1 MGRKGGLV
9 SQSRKGKRSVFNPI
23 PWVIAIALLIGV
35 FAVAT
40 EAKAGSVDAA
50 DGAGTSSVGSPS
62 LTAPSIGWEL
72 DRTQVSGTR
81 ITWTPKSSGSY
92 TINVVVGSS
101 IGSATVW
108 ASGSQS
114 RSDSVSI
121 WPAVDA
127 KFVESA
133 NLVINEN

>member
-1 MGRKGGLV
+1 MV
-9 SQSRKGKRSVFNPI
+9 SHSRRAKRSVFNPV
-23 PWVIAIALLIGV
+23 PWFIAIALIIGV

-50 DGAGTSSVGSPS
+50 DAGTPAVGSSS

-72 DRTQVSGTR
+72 EGSQVTGTR
-81 ITWTPKSSGSY
+81 IGWTPKSSGTY
-92 TINVVVGSS
+92 TINVVVGNST
-101 IGSATVW
+101 GSVTVW
-108 ASGSQS
+108 AAGSEA
-114 RSDSVSI
+114 RTDSVSI

-133 NLVINEN
+133 NLIINEN

>member
-1 MGRKGGLV
+1 MV
-9 SQSRKGKRSVFNPI
+9 SQRRRAKRSVFNPI
-23 PWVIAIALLIGV
+23 PWFIAISIALLIGV
-35 FAVAT
+35 FAVTT

-50 DGAGTSSVGSPS
+50 EVGTSAVGSPS

-72 DRTQVSGTR
+72 EGTQVTGTR
-81 ITWTPKSSGSY
+81 IGWTPKSSGTY
-92 TINVVVGSS
+92 TINVAVGNST
-101 IGSATVW
+101 GSVTVW
-108 ASGSQS
+108 AAGSEA
-114 RSDSVSI
+114 RTDSVSI